1 MAFLIILAAL
11 VRVEH
16 MILTKFR
23 FAENQGI
30 GGMKEGGYPFLPI
43 EGGGL
48 NSLYRSKGIKPI

>member
-1 MAFLIILAAL
+1 
-11 VRVEH
+11 

-48 NSLYRSKGIKPI
+48 NSLYRSKGIKPILLREGLSACMT